1 MTQRVTKNAKQLAD
15 LTQQGLALALDLQ
28 QNGNKDDAIV
38 VLLAN
43 ILTATIHQ
51 TTLLEAIAV
60 ESGIDI
66 EP

>member
-28 QNGNKDDAIV
+28 QSGNKDDAIV